1 MTTVFKNGCEKIL
14 QIFYKEKLGAFHLR
28 ELARRTGLNENS
40 ATRFLKVMT
49 EEKLLEYV
57 REGNMKKY
65 SITKGNFVF
74 SIFSVFDALE
84 YEKLPSIRR
93 RAISRFYERLD
104 EKPVFLVLFGSV
116 AKGTYKENSDLDL
129 LAVFN
134 KRIDVRNAEDYAESQ
149 TGIKINCVKIGYGD
163 FLNEIKTEKD
173 KLIAS
178 AISSGYPLINHIK
191 YYEEVLG

>member
-1 MTTVFKNGCEKIL
+1 M
-14 QIFYKEKLGAFHLR
+14 
-28 ELARRTGLNENS
+28 
-40 ATRFLKVMT
+40 
-49 EEKLLEYV
+49 
-57 REGNMKKY
+57 
-65 SITKGNFVF
+65 
-74 SIFSVFDALE
+74 
-84 YEKLPSIRR
+84 
-93 RAISRFYERLD
+93 
-104 EKPVFLVLFGSV
+104 FGSV